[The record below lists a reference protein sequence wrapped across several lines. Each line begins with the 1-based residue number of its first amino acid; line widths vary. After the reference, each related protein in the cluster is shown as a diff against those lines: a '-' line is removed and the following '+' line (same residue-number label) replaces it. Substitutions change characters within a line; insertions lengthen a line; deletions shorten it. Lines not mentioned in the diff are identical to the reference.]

1 MTRKITIKNEGLTPY
16 EPVDPLTLNREGKRA
31 RPRNTIRALHQWPM
45 CGTNDGAGAGLGVR
59 TTTTER
65 AK

>member
-31 RPRNTIRALHQWPM
+31 RPLTIYTRALRQWPI
-45 CGTNDGAGAGLGVR
+45 R
-59 TTTTER
+59 RSTTTTER